1 MFILLLF
8 IKVNMHASNMIE
20 RLSKG
25 ILRLAKQSIPALC
38 GDWKVKVGKKSSKP
52 LKSQIKGTFILRR
65 NGRFY
70 KVIKTRHTGGNWW
83 TFECK
88 DIDSKQNVVFNFE
101 MLGMLKTLD
110 SAASVMKDP
119 KDILLMDLDN
129 QGRWSILTKDQIDK
143 ILRGH

>member
-1 MFILLLF
+1 M
-8 IKVNMHASNMIE
+8 
-20 RLSKG
+20 
-25 ILRLAKQSIPALC
+25 
-38 GDWKVKVGKKSSKP
+38 KVGKKSSKP

-70 KVIKTRHTGGNWW
+70 KVIKTKHTWGNWW

-88 DIDSKQNVVFNFE
+88 DIDSKQDVVFNFE
-101 MLGMLKTLD
+101 MLDMLKALD

-129 QGRWSILTKDQIDK
+129 QGQMVHTN
-143 ILRGH
+143 